1 MKRIFLTGLF
11 ASLIAVACFAQKPYK
26 VVFYNFENL
35 FDTIHDP
42 GVLDEEFTPEGPK
55 KWNSAKYTRKIG
67 NLERV
72 LFDIAA
78 EDKDY
83 PVVIGVS
90 EIENRSVMEDVIAQP
105 KLAPGNYRIVHYDSP
120 DARGVDVAFY
130 YRPDVFKLEGSAA
143 IPFKMP
149 ELPNFRTR
157 DFVTMWGTID
167 SEPFFFLVSHWPSR
181 LGGKEASAPKR
192 LAAAKQVKHIV
203 DSVTAANPATKVV
216 VMGDLNDD
224 ATDDSIVEG
233 LNAKGKIK
241 EVGKGDMFN
250 PFIGLL
256 KAGYGTLAYRDEWNL
271 FDNIIVSENLATG
284 STGSLKIQPAG
295 NSKFYGGIFRP
306 SLHDPEGGPVQGLSA
321 AYVRGQRFPG
331 RFQRPLPRIYLHRQ
345 INTLK
350 YLYETQSSTYSDA
363 RRRDLHV
370 LCAGRRH
377 PR

>member
-120 DARGVDVAFY
+120 DARGVDV
-130 YRPDVFKLEGSAA
+130 
-143 IPFKMP
+143 
-149 ELPNFRTR
+149 
-157 DFVTMWGTID
+157 D

-233 LNAKGKIK
+233 LRAKGKIK

-295 NSKFYGGIFRP
+295 NSKFYGGIFRRP
-306 SLHDPEGGPVQGLSA
+306 YMIQKEGQYKGYPLRTFVGNDFQGGFSDHFPV
-321 AYVRGQRFPG
+321 Y
-331 RFQRPLPRIYLHRQ
+331 IY
-345 INTLK
+345 IAK
-350 YLYETQSSTYSDA
+350 
-363 RRRDLHV
+363 
-370 LCAGRRH
+370 
-377 PR
+377 